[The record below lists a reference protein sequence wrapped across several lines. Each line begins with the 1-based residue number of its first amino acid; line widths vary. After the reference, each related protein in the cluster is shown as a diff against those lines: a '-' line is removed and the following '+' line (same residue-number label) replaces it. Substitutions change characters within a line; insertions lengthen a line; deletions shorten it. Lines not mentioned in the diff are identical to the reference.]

1 MIIRNLDANHD
12 WTFGSGLAN
21 YIGGND
27 GIGLNI
33 NTRLLSWLNDC
44 FFDMGA
50 GIDWLNLLGSLG
62 QQNMLNMNIRRV
74 ILQSFG
80 VTGITAFNTHL
91 DPQTRRFTANYTIN
105 TIYSQGYQNSLI
117 QDIQN
122 AR

>member
-12 WTFGSGLAN
+12 WTWGSSKAN
-21 YIGGND
+21 YIGGD
-27 GIGLNI
+27 DAIGLNI

-62 QQNMLNMNIRRV
+62 QRNMLDMNLRRV
-74 ILQSFG
+74 ILQSYG
-80 VTGITAFNTHL
+80 VKGLTSFYTNL
-91 DPQTRRFTANYTIN
+91 NPQSRLFTANYTVN
-105 TIYSQGYQNSLI
+105 TIYSAAYQNSLK

>member
-1 MIIRNLDANHD
+1 MIIRNLDSNHD

-27 GIGLNI
+27 AIGLNI

-44 FFDMGA
+44 FFDMSA
-50 GIDWLNLLGSLG
+50 GIDWVNLLGSLG
-62 QQNMLNMNIRRV
+62 QKDMLDMNLRRV
-74 ILQSFG
+74 ILQSYG
-80 VTGITAFNTHL
+80 VTGLVSFSSSLNA
-91 DPQTRRFTANYTIN
+91 QRRFTAEYTVNI
-105 TIYSQGYQNSLI
+105 IYSQGYQNSLI